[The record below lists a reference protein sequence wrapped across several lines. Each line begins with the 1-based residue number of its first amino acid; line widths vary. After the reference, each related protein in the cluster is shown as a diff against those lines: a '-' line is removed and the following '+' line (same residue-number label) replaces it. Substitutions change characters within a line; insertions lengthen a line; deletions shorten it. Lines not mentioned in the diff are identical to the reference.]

1 MASQPA
7 EFYETVKMLS
17 SEPPCES
24 QDDNRNTTEMTN
36 KNKSLQD
43 QDNTMTSFSREDY
56 AQNSQHSGSSHK
68 GDELGANSEIGTKLR
83 ALYSSIQD
91 ETIPERFLDLLEKLD
106 QAERK
111 SASHSRN

>member
-1 MASQPA
+1 M
-7 EFYETVKMLS
+7 
-17 SEPPCES
+17 
-24 QDDNRNTTEMTN
+24 
-36 KNKSLQD
+36 
-43 QDNTMTSFSREDY
+43 
-56 AQNSQHSGSSHK
+56 
-68 GDELGANSEIGTKLR
+68 GANSEIGTKLR